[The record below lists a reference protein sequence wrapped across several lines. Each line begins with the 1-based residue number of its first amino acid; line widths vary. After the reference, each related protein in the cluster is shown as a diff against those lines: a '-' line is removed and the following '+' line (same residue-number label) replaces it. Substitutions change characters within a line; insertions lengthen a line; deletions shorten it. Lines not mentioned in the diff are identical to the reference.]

1 MNSVDASG
9 RKPPFSQGML
19 LWLLFFCFATS
30 AALLFQKFLL
40 PMMPH
45 LHAGQGLLDGD
56 SLYFHSVA
64 VELAEKIK
72 HEGWHSWTLVPGLAA
87 TGNVALL
94 GALYAVFG
102 VDPTLII
109 PINAALHALGG
120 LMIFRIAGL
129 LAPGRVGHMAGL
141 CGALLFIAFPSA
153 LNWYGQ
159 VHKDGFSIAA
169 FLILIYSWLRTAAC
183 VAGERKFMIAATG
196 TLTAV
201 SLMAFVRPYNLIP
214 LFAVM
219 LAVFT
224 VTVTASTVFRRT
236 GIRNLGALAL
246 SMIIMLS
253 GAIWAKQSGSTESYT
268 YDGTVWA
275 EALGDW
281 KWKPSPWM
289 PNLVEG
295 YAETTARTRARSM
308 HFGRRDNAGSMI
320 DTEIK
325 PDHVEAVIGYA
336 PRALQIALF
345 APFPSTWLDKL
356 SAARLVSIAEN
367 SIWYLLAPGVVIAVY
382 LLRSGPLLTALGFAT
397 LFLYIYGFVIP
408 NVGTLY
414 RIRYP
419 FLFIFILAGLIG
431 WFELMQ
437 RRQWWLFKRQL
448 APPPRPER
456 TAAPAAAV
464 AAASRRKMFDAGAAV
479 ALLTG
484 VGYFGL
490 FFRDVLLA
498 RWFGTGSALDSFF
511 LATALPMFLVA
522 TMSIPIGT
530 MLVPQFLAARDQQS
544 PAAAQQLVSKISFV
558 YLCVVLAVAAAMWL
572 GAVPLLASIAPDFT
586 PEKLDTSATILR
598 WMLPILALSGL
609 VIMNNAMLNI
619 LGRYT
624 VPSASQIAVPVASIL
639 ALFAFG
645 ADFGIRAVVAG
656 MLAGQV
662 INLILVNHSLRQ
674 CGFSVRP
681 RWVSDKQATRVA
693 LEQYLPLVAAALFVN
708 IATPVNMSMAASLVE
723 GSVGALGLGNKIV
736 TLSSGLVAAAITAVV
751 LPYFSSLLARNRLL
765 DARNE
770 LSFFVLAA
778 TVVTIPLTLV
788 MFEAAEPII
797 RLAFKGGAFD
807 DNAVS
812 TVARVMSYGI
822 LQLPFYTVNLLILKF
837 AIASHRAG
845 RVMLASLLGLAVNII
860 LNLLLMKTLGAAG
873 IALATTLA
881 TATSTVFMLLLFNRL
896 GHISWIDLTMIA
908 LSWMLF
914 TTLVI
919 CLHYQSY
926 PGVIVSLIALSVF
939 LYSEWNIL
947 ARWRAEA

>member
-1 MNSVDASG
+1 
-9 RKPPFSQGML
+9 ML
-19 LWLLFFCFATS
+19 LWLLFFCFTTS

-56 SLYFHSVA
+56 SLYFHTVA
-64 VELAEKIK
+64 VNLADKIK

-87 TGNVALL
+87 TGNVAIL

-109 PINAALHALGG
+109 PVNAALHALGG

-159 VHKDGFSIAA
+159 VHKDGFSIAG
-169 FLILIYSWLRTAAC
+169 FLILIYTWLRTATC
-183 VAGERKFMIAATG
+183 MAGERRFLIAAAG

-201 SLMAFVRPYNLIP
+201 LLMAFVRPYNLIP

-219 LAVFT
+219 LVVFT
-224 VTVTASTVFRRT
+224 VTLAARAVFQGT
-236 GIRNLGALAL
+236 EIRNLAALML
-246 SMIIMLS
+246 SMVIILS

-268 YDGTVWA
+268 YDGTEWA

-281 KWKPSPWM
+281 SWKSSSWM
-289 PNLVEG
+289 PNILEG

-308 HFGRRDNAGSMI
+308 HFGQRDNAGSMI
-320 DTEIK
+320 DTAIK
-325 PDHVEAVIGYA
+325 PDHVEAVISYA

-345 APFPSTWLDKL
+345 APFPSTWFDKI

-367 SIWYLLAPGVVIAVY
+367 SIWYVLAPGVILAVY
-382 LLRSGPLLTALGFAT
+382 LVRSGPLLTALGFAT

-419 FLFIFILAGLIG
+419 FLFLFILAGLIG

-437 RRQWWLFKRQL
+437 RRQWWLFRRQP
-448 APPPRPER
+448 APPVSNPRN
-456 TAAPAAAV
+456 AAPAATIAPP
-464 AAASRRKMFDAGAAV
+464 SHKKMLGAGAAV
-479 ALLTG
+479 AVFTG
-484 VGYFGL
+484 LGYIGL

-530 MLVPQFLAARDQQS
+530 MLVPQFLAARDRQS
-544 PAAAQQLVSKISFV
+544 PAAAQELVSKISFV
-558 YLCVVLAVAAAMWL
+558 YLCVAVAVVIAMWL
-572 GAVPLLASIAPDFT
+572 GAVPLLAAIAPDFT
-586 PEKLDTSATILR
+586 AEKLDTSAVILR

-619 LGRYT
+619 VGRYT

-639 ALFAFG
+639 ALLAFG
-645 ADFGIRAVVAG
+645 AEFGIRVVVAG

-662 INLILVNHSLRQ
+662 INFLIVHHSLRR
-674 CGFSVRP
+674 CGFSIRP
-681 RWVSDKQATRVA
+681 RWVSDKQATRNA
-693 LEQYLPLVAAALFVN
+693 LQQYLPLVAAALFVN
-708 IATPVNMSMAASLVE
+708 IATPVNMGMAAGLIE

-736 TLSSGLVAAAITAVV
+736 TLASGLVAAAIGAVV
-751 LPYFSSLLARNRLL
+751 LPYFSALLARNRLL

-778 TVVTIPLTLV
+778 SVATIPLTLI

-807 DNAVS
+807 DKAVT

-845 RVMLASLLGLAVNII
+845 RVMLASLLGLAVNI
-860 LNLLLMKTLGAAG
+860 LLDLLLMKTLGVAG

-896 GHISWIDLTMIA
+896 GHISWMDLTMIA

-914 TTLVI
+914 TTLVV
-919 CLHYQSY
+919 CLHYHSY
-926 PGVIVSLIALSVF
+926 PGVIVSLMALSVF
-939 LYSEWNIL
+939 LYSGWNML
-947 ARWRAEA
+947 ARWRTAA